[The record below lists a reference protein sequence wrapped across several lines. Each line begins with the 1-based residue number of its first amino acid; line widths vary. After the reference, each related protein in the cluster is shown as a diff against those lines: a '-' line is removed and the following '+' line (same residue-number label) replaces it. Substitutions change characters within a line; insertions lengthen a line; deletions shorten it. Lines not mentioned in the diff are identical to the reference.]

1 MGIGCGR
8 VSRDVFAKDSQQFRM
23 PHNSSGTFA
32 SGRSQAGNPVSVL
45 DFDDCPCHPHLASYN
60 LDEYLDPKY
69 SVVGHLETADTLFRS
84 IAPPLSY
91 VIKLAA
97 FDARS
102 KYEQHQETDMPSQP
116 TAVLVEKFG
125 HAFSGYDLATGER
138 RFSVALPEYPHEFVV
153 DHGGRFGYVGHYGV
167 QTFAHAGRGG
177 YHVFVIDIQRGE
189 HALTLNCEPYSRI
202 HGLQI
207 DSRDRVYALSEQD
220 NMLLVFA
227 DPHARQVPDRA
238 VPSGGIKS
246 HLFVVS
252 RDGERAYISNLLSH
266 TVTRVHPYDASLPPV
281 AVNAGGRP
289 EGCCLSHDETVL
301 FIASRDDHT
310 LSMIDTE
317 TMQVIRTVV
326 TGEDPTRIYLTPDRR
341 LLVVNYGERSIRVFD
356 PESLEALGRV
366 DTVAKPIAV
375 SFHPD
380 GRLAYV
386 ALNDNSV
393 GVLDLD
399 AMTLERGFPV
409 GKEPDGLAILAL

>member
-1 MGIGCGR
+1 
-8 VSRDVFAKDSQQFRM
+8 M
-23 PHNSSGTFA
+23 PH
-32 SGRSQAGNPVSVL
+32 
-45 DFDDCPCHPHLASYN
+45 
-60 LDEYLDPKY
+60 
-69 SVVGHLETADTLFRS
+69 TL
-84 IAPPLSY
+84 
-91 VIKLAA
+91 
-97 FDARS
+97 
-102 KYEQHQETDMPSQP
+102 

-125 HAFSGYDLATGER
+125 HAFGGYDLTTGEQ

-153 DHGGRFGYVGHYGV
+153 DSEGRFGYVGHYGV
-167 QTFAHAGRGG
+167 QTFAHPGRGG
-177 YHVFVIDIQRGE
+177 HQVFVIDIRRGE
-189 HALTLNCEPYSRI
+189 HVLTLDCEPYSRI

-207 DSRDRVYALSEQD
+207 DSRDRVYALSEHD

-238 VPSGGIKS
+238 VPSGGVKS

-266 TVTRVHPYDASLPPV
+266 TVTRVHPYDASLPPL

-289 EGCCLSHDETVL
+289 EGCCLSRDETVL
-301 FIASRDDHT
+301 FVASRDDHT
-310 LSMIDTE
+310 LSMIDAA
-317 TMQVIRTVV
+317 TMKVTRTVA
-326 TGEDPTRIYLTPDRR
+326 TGEDPTRLYLTRDGR

-380 GRLAYV
+380 GGLAYV

-393 GVLDLD
+393 GVLDL
-399 AMTLERGFPV
+399 ATLTLRHGFAV